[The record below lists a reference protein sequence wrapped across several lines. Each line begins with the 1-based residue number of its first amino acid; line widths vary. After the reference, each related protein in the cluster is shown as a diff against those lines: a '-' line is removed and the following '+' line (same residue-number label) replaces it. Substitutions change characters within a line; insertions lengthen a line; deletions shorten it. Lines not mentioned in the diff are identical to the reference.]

1 MKNVTIIETELR
13 NSLPALAELINKELG
28 FTPELNVTPTESGFV
43 IESGNLLCELGNTLA
58 KTIFSKIKIRM
69 WGVLN
74 NERNSVWFDPNLK
87 YEHPNGGSNGTN
99 FLWAALCYKIDSC
112 TWEVGRSILNQNRND
127 EF

>member
-1 MKNVTIIETELR
+1 MKNVTVIETELR

-87 YEHPNGGSNGTN
+87 YEHPNGGSNGTS
-99 FLWAALCYKIDSC
+99 FIWASVRLNLDSC
-112 TWEVGRSILNQNRND
+112 TWEVGRSILNQND